1 MILVAKD
8 QGFRYKME
16 LPMKPISN
24 VFEELETRG
33 IIYQVTDPQLRGIL
47 DQGFEKPVTVYVGFD
62 PTADSLHIG
71 HLMGLVMLRR
81 LQIAGHRPIAIVGG
95 ATGMIGDPS
104 GKSQERQLLDQ
115 AQIEKNVK
123 GITRVVQK
131 FLSFEGPNAA
141 LLLDNYTWFKEMNM
155 IQFLRDVGKHFT
167 VNYMVAKE
175 SVRARLEDREHGLSY
190 TEFTYMLLQAYDFY
204 ALNQRYGC
212 SVQMGGADQ
221 WGNITAG
228 SELIRRM
235 NAHQGQEA
243 ESVYGLTWPLI
254 TKADGTKFGKSE
266 SGAVWLTADRTS
278 PYQFYQFLIRTPD
291 EEVVKLLL
299 YFTFLSVEEIRGL
312 EDSLKIAPEKR
323 LAQAV
328 LARELTTLVHGEL
341 EYQKAVK
348 ASEALFS
355 QEIGQLDAQSLLE
368 VLADAPSTTCQR
380 SELDGVL
387 MLLDLLVK
395 TGLCGSKGEAKK
407 DIQGGGIYLNNL
419 RMSDIGFKLSTEH
432 LIGGQYLVLR
442 KGKKNHHLVAF
453 HSG

>member
-1 MILVAKD
+1 VLISIAKAEA
-8 QGFRYKME
+8 FRYIMG
-16 LPMKPISN
+16 LLMKPISK
-24 VFEELETRG
+24 VFEDLEARG
-33 IIYQVTDPQLRGIL
+33 IVYQVTDPELRAIL
-47 DQGFEKPVTVYVGFD
+47 DQGSAKPITLYVGFD

-71 HLMGLVMLRR
+71 SLMGLVTLRR
-81 LQIAGHRPIAIVGG
+81 LQMAGHRPIAVVGG

-131 FLSFEGPNAA
+131 FLSFEGPHAA
-141 LLLDNYTWFKEMNM
+141 LLLDNYSWFKEMNM

-204 ALNQRYGC
+204 VLNQKYGC

-228 SELIRRM
+228 NELIRRM
-235 NAHQGQEA
+235 NAQQGREA
-243 ESVYGLTWPLI
+243 EPVYGLTWPLV
-254 TKADGTKFGKSE
+254 TKADGTKFGKTE

-278 PYQFYQFLIRTPD
+278 PYQFYQFFIRTSD
-291 EEVVKLLL
+291 EEVIKLLK
-299 YFTFLSVEEIRGL
+299 YFTFLSVEQIQEL
-312 EDSLKIAPEKR
+312 EHSLKTSPEKR
-323 LAQAV
+323 LAQAA
-328 LARELTTLVHGEL
+328 LAREVTILVHGEQ

-368 VLADAPSTTCQR
+368 VLADAPSTPCQR
-380 SELDGVL
+380 SELNAGL

-395 TGLCGSKGEAKK
+395 TGLCSSKGEAKK

-419 RMSDIGFKLSTEH
+419 RMSDMGFKLGVEH
-432 LIGGQYLVLR
+432 LIGGRYLVLR
-442 KGKKNHHLVAF
+442 KGKKNHHLVSF
-453 HSG
+453 EE